1 MSKATTLTKKQMF
14 DALQVLKENVQPS
27 DLAEA
32 SSYVIFQNERVCAMN
47 DSVAVS
53 VPLFC
58 EVDGCAVELQLLYD
72 FIRKMPDKE
81 FMIGLNNGN
90 LKIKGKNSIAEFA
103 TRDDILFDENFLNT
117 DTTKFKTLPETFA
130 EALNFTG
137 FATDPEE
144 AAYNRCVIYDGCMY
158 ALSAYRGAKYD
169 MGDDAKEMFDG
180 MVFITPE
187 CSNFVNKMHP
197 TKYLIQEGYV
207 HLYDNDMRIYSA
219 RTRSDSDFPVD
230 MANDIISVPEAP
242 KFALPSNFSDVLD
255 RCNPFSG
262 KTAKVKKVS
271 IAIDN
276 GELNIVATREDNSR
290 LKEKL
295 MGVQCSAPVRFTV
308 NLKLLSDMVK
318 YCEFYYTDGERL
330 VGTAMNYQSMAMLS
344 SED

>member
-1 MSKATTLTKKQMF
+1 MSKVTTLTKRQMF
-14 DALQVLKENVQPS
+14 EALQVLKDNVQPS

-32 SSYVIFQNERVCAMN
+32 SSYVIFQNGRVCAMN

-58 EVDGCAVELQLLYD
+58 DIEGCAVELQLLYD
-72 FIRKMPDKE
+72 FVRKMPDKE

-103 TRDDILFDENFLNT
+103 TRDDLLFDENFMIT
-117 DTTKFKTLPETFA
+117 DTSKFKMLPETFA

-144 AAYNRCVIYDGCMY
+144 ANYNRCVIYDGCMY
-158 ALSAYRGAKYD
+158 ALSSYRGAKYD
-169 MGDDAKEMFDG
+169 MGAEAKEMFDG

-197 TKYLIQEGYV
+197 TKYLIHDGYV

-219 RTRSDSDFPVD
+219 RTRSDSDFPTE
-230 MANDIISVPEAP
+230 MAEELIKVPEAP
-242 KFALPSNFSDVLD
+242 KFALPSAFADVLE

-262 KTAKVKKVS
+262 KTNNVKKVS
-271 IAIDN
+271 VSIEN
-276 GELNIVATREDNSR
+276 GELSVVAIREDNSR
-290 LKEKL
+290 LKVKL
-295 MGVQCSAPVRFTV
+295 AGVQCSAPVRFTI

-318 YCEFYYTDGERL
+318 YCEFYYTDGERI

>member
-1 MSKATTLTKKQMF
+1 MSKAVTLNKKQMF
-14 DALQVLKENVQPS
+14 DALQVLKDNVQPS

-32 SSYVIFQNERVCAMN
+32 SAYAIFQHGRVCAMN
-47 DSVAVS
+47 DSVSVS

-58 EVDGCAVELQLLYD
+58 DIEGCAVELQLLYD

-90 LKIKGKNSIAEFA
+90 LKVKGKNSIAEFA
-103 TRDDILFDENFLNT
+103 VRDDLLFDEAFICT
-117 DTTKFKTLPETFA
+117 DTSKFKMLPETFA

-137 FATDPEE
+137 FATDSER
-144 AAYNRCVIYDGCMY
+144 ADYNYCVINNGYMY
-158 ALSAYRGAKYD
+158 ALSQYRCARYD
-169 MGDDAKEMFDG
+169 MGEDARSMFDG

-197 TKYLIQEGYV
+197 TKYLAENGYI
-207 HLYDNDMRIYSA
+207 HLYDKDMCIYSA
-219 RTRSDSDFPVD
+219 RTRVDNDFQTDLVEGFVEIPQ
-230 MANDIISVPEAP
+230 AP
-242 KFALPSNFSDVLD
+242 KFSLPSNFSDVLD

-271 IAIDN
+271 ISIDN
-276 GELNIVATREDNSR
+276 GVMNVVAIREDGSR
-290 LKEKL
+290 YKEML
-295 MGVQCSAPVRFTV
+295 QGIACSAPVKFTV
-308 NLKLLSDMVK
+308 NLRLLADMVK
-318 YCEFYYTDGERL
+318 YCEFYYTDNERI

>member
-1 MSKATTLTKKQMF
+1 MSKVTTLTKKQMF
-14 DALQVLKENVQPS
+14 DALQVLKDNVMPS

-32 SSYVIFQNERVCAMN
+32 SSYVIFQHGRVCAMDN
-47 DSVAVS
+47 AVAVS

-58 EVDGCAVELQLLYD
+58 DIDGCAVELQLLYD

-90 LKIKGKNSIAEFA
+90 IKIKGKNSIAEFA
-103 TRDDILFDENFLNT
+103 TRDDLDFDANFIQT
-117 DTTKFKTLPETFA
+117 DTSLFRPLPETFA

-137 FATDPEE
+137 FATDQEH
-144 AAYNRCVIYDGCMY
+144 AGFNRCAIYDGCMY

-169 MGDDAKEMFDG
+169 MGDDAKTMFDG
-180 MVFITPE
+180 IVFITPE

-197 TKYLIQEGYV
+197 SKYYISDGYI
-207 HLYDNDMRIYSA
+207 HLYDNDMRIYSF

-230 MANDIISVPEAP
+230 MANEVIKVPDVP
-242 KFALPSNFSDVLD
+242 KFALPSNFADVLD

-271 IAIDN
+271 ISIEN
-276 GELNIVATREDNSR
+276 GELSIVAVREDNSR
-290 LKEKL
+290 LKEKIA
-295 MGVQCSAPVRFTV
+295 GVHCDAPVRFTV

-330 VGTAMNYQSMAMLS
+330 VGTAVNYQSMAMLS
-344 SED
+344 SEE